1 MSSSSSDVM
10 LAWIAC
16 FDGISWLTAMMGVKR
31 GGEVVADAVEVMAA
45 KEYKLVCLKVTVDDS
60 LAEVFCPRKSQ

>member
-1 MSSSSSDVM
+1 MSSSSSDMM

-16 FDGISWLTAMMGVKR
+16 FDGISLLAAMMEVER

-45 KEYKLVCLKVTVDDS
+45 KEYKLVCLKVSFDDS
-60 LAEVFCPRKSQ
+60 LVEIFCTRRSQ

>member
-1 MSSSSSDVM
+1 MEVER
-10 LAWIAC
+10 C
-16 FDGISWLTAMMGVKR
+16 
-31 GGEVVADAVEVMAA
+31 GEVVADAVEVMAA